1 MNEIKFP
8 IQSNKTLIKASL
20 IALVTA
26 VVIFMTVILPSEYGR
41 DPSGVGQ
48 LIGLTKLANNASA
61 ESELEADKVD
71 LKKSKS
77 QKESDIAFKK
87 NIEFQKD
94 DVSVIV
100 PAGKGIEYKFKMQRY
115 ANLTYR
121 WDSNGVPVY
130 FDFHGEPKGDTTGY
144 FESYTIATTDKV
156 EGSMTV
162 PFDGTHGWYWKNK
175 SDEDIII
182 TLSTQGHY
190 QVKGVVN

>member
-26 VVIFMTVILPSEYGR
+26 VVIFTTVILPSEYGR

-48 LIGLTKLANNASA
+48 LLGLTKLANNASA

-100 PAGKGIEYKFKMQRY
+100 PAGKGVEYKFKMQRY